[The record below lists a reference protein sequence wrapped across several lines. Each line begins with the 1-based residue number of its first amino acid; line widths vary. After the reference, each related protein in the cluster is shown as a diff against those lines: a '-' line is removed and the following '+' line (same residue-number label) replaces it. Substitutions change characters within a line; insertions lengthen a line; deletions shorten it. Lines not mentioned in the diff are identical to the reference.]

1 MKGIFYMNK
10 FLRNIFYLFLPLV
23 LGGIVGLIISKSI
36 DYNSLI
42 QPPLAPPSLAFP
54 IAWTIIYFLMG
65 LAYFLYKKNSNC
77 NAKQIA
83 IVYYL
88 QLFVNLF
95 WSIIFFNLKWR
106 LFSCFWIIWL
116 VLLVFYLIY
125 LFYKEYKI
133 SAYLN
138 IPYLLWIIFATYL
151 NIGIYVLNYT

>member
-1 MKGIFYMNK
+1 MNK
-10 FLRNIFYLFLPLV
+10 FLKNVFYLFLPLV
-23 LGGIVGLIISKSI
+23 LGGIVGFIISKSI

-42 QPPLAPPSLAFP
+42 QPPFAPPSLAFP

-65 LAYFLYKKNSNC
+65 LSYFLYKKNSNS
-77 NAKQIA
+77 NDKQIP

-88 QLFVNLF
+88 QLFVNLA
-95 WSIIFFNLKWR
+95 WSIIFFSLKWR
-106 LFSCFWIIWL
+106 LFSCFWIIFL
-116 VLLVFYLIY
+116 VLLVSYLIY
-125 LFYKEYKI
+125 LFYKEYKV

>member
-1 MKGIFYMNK
+1 MNK

-65 LAYFLYKKNSNC
+65 LSYFLYKKNSNS

-88 QLFVNLF
+88 QLFVNLA
-95 WSIIFFNLKWR
+95 WSIIFFSLKWR
-106 LFSCFWIIWL
+106 LFSCFWIILL

-138 IPYLLWIIFATYL
+138 IPYLVWIIFATYL